1 MSNAS
6 DAIINLTVI
15 DTWSFFQSKVI
26 KSTDDYS
33 WSKFNIFTRWISGI
47 NKTGILIFD
56 NKSHPFINII
66 PEEHLLT
73 DPFWVYL
80 YILESVSELEDR
92 AVWAIRN
99 LIRPIEKGQEQ
110 ILQQNERPK
119 PNYRKLHDI
128 ARHSIHVTET
138 LDVALQ
144 TIERILENHR
154 ANMSPPTASHSIS
167 TPSPPSRQDR
177 NVLQEIQSSLS
188 FSQSYLSSLRHRSIA
203 NEKRLQNEIQ
213 LTFQTVARHDALVMM
228 DDSAAL
234 KTLAFVTF
242 TFLPPTFIC
251 AMFSMSFFNYD
262 QNLGWRVSGKFWI
275 YWVLTVPTTILSA
288 ALWFYWQRN
297 PPSRKFGDR
306 IDTFSRG
313 LDGYRESA

>member
-1 MSNAS
+1 
-6 DAIINLTVI
+6 
-15 DTWSFFQSKVI
+15 VI
-26 KSTDDYS
+26 KSTDVYS
-33 WSKFNIFTRWISGI
+33 WSKFNIFTRWTSDK
-47 NKTGILIFD
+47 NQTGILVFD
-56 NKSHPFINII
+56 NKSHPFTDII
-66 PEEHLLT
+66 PDEHLLT

-80 YILESVSELEDR
+80 YILESVSEFEDR
-92 AVWAIRN
+92 AVWSIRN
-99 LIRPIEKGQEQ
+99 LIRPIEKGQKQ
-110 ILQQNERPK
+110 ILTKNERPK
-119 PNYRKLHDI
+119 PNYRELHDI

-154 ANMSPPTASHSIS
+154 ANMSPTNSSTGSSPGLS
-167 TPSPPSRQDR
+167 TPFPPFRQDR

-213 LTFQTVARHDALVMM
+213 LTFQTVARHDALVLM